1 MDSCMFQQA
10 GVDSFQRAKMVTK
23 KKPLDGPLVRSFIS
37 RAWLYFTSASSTH
50 KAHRLQ
56 TPVMSTVVRPV
67 GAGTPAKPHPARGQN
82 HWPIVHIMH
91 PRYWPLFLLHR
102 KQITRL
108 RRTKLGG
115 CLLVV
120 IVSRYT
126 ADCLGL
132 TLDRAVDLDES
143 SNDTFPQGSEYLI
156 ILRLIM
162 RHCDHGT
169 F

>member
-1 MDSCMFQQA
+1 MALLYIRIVDAQGTQA
-10 GVDSFQRAKMVTK
+10 PNAGNVNRRPSRWRRDASKAASGKGPEPLAHRAHH
-23 KKPLDGPLVRSFIS
+23 
-37 RAWLYFTSASSTH
+37 ASSLLAPLFASSETDYSATSD
-50 KAHRLQ
+50 KAGGLL
-56 TPVMSTVVRPV
+56 TVV
-67 GAGTPAKPHPARGQN
+67 
-82 HWPIVHIMH
+82 
-91 PRYWPLFLLHR
+91 
-102 KQITRL
+102 
-108 RRTKLGG
+108 
-115 CLLVV
+115 V
-120 IVSRYT
+120 IASRYT

>member
-1 MDSCMFQQA
+1 MALLYSRIVDAQGTQA
-10 GVDSFQRAKMVTK
+10 PSAGNVNRRPSRWRRHASKAASGKGPEPLAHRAHH
-23 KKPLDGPLVRSFIS
+23 
-37 RAWLYFTSASSTH
+37 ASSLL
-50 KAHRLQ
+50 A
-56 TPVMSTVVRPV
+56 
-67 GAGTPAKPHPARGQN
+67 
-82 HWPIVHIMH
+82 
-91 PRYWPLFLLHR
+91 PLFASSETDYSALSD
-102 KQITRL
+102 KA
-108 RRTKLGG
+108 GD

-132 TLDRAVDLDES
+132 TLVRAVDLGES
-143 SNDTFPQGSEYLI
+143 NNDTFPQGSEYLI